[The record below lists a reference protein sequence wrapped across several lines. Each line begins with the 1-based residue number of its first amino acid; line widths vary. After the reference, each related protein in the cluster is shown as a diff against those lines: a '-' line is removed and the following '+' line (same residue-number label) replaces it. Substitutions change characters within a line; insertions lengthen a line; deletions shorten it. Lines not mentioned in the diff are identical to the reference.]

1 MTNNHHTEMATG
13 SLSAAASDEQTPQA
27 SPTLQPLLPAEPL
40 SATINEHTDTD
51 TAIPAAPIAEIH
63 TDLPLAQQQILAAT
77 YAFVKQ
83 ELGGETSG
91 HDWWHIHRVVQMA
104 RRLAL
109 AEGADDYICS
119 MAALLHDI
127 ADEKLN
133 PSKEVGMQRV
143 ADWLERQKVEPE
155 ERAHIT
161 FIIANMSYNGGNNPP
176 LPSIEGKVVQ
186 DADRLDAIGAIAIA
200 RTFVYAGHVGDMMY
214 DPDLP
219 VRQQMTAAEYRTGR
233 STAINHFHEKLLK
246 LKHRLNTQSA
256 RQIAEDRHRYMEEY
270 VQRFYQ
276 EWEGR

>member
-1 MTNNHHTEMATG
+1 MTQPHHTDARVGQQFETTASTDA
-13 SLSAAASDEQTPQA
+13 STSSSTAAIVPPS
-27 SPTLQPLLPAEPL
+27 
-40 SATINEHTDTD
+40 
-51 TAIPAAPIAEIH
+51 IPAAPTAEVH
-63 TDLPLAQQQILAAT
+63 SQLSEQKQRILAAT

-83 ELGGETSG
+83 ELSGETSG

-133 PSKEVGMQRV
+133 PSKEIGMQRV
-143 ADWLERQKVEPE
+143 TDWLDRQQVDTAD
-155 ERAHIT
+155 RQQIT

-219 VRQQMTAAEYRTGR
+219 VREHMTAEQYRNGR

-246 LKHRLNTQSA
+246 LKNRINTPSA
-256 RQIAEDRHRYMEEY
+256 RHIAEERHQYMQQY
-270 VQRFYQ
+270 VQRFYE

>member
-1 MTNNHHTEMATG
+1 LTPIQPNHSNDTTTAQ
-13 SLSAAASDEQTPQA
+13 LSSEH
-27 SPTLQPLLPAEPL
+27 
-40 SATINEHTDTD
+40 IN
-51 TAIPAAPIAEIH
+51 IPAAPAAEIH
-63 TDLPLAQQQILAAT
+63 TELPADQQRILAAT

-83 ELGGETSG
+83 ELSGETSG

-109 AEGADDYICS
+109 AVGADDYICS

-143 ADWLERQKVEPE
+143 ADWLEQQQVDEVDRE
-155 ERAHIT
+155 HIT

-176 LPSIEGKVVQ
+176 LPSMEGKIVQ

-219 VRQQMTAAEYRTGR
+219 VREQMTAEEYRNGR

-246 LKHRLNTQSA
+246 LKNRMNTPAA
-256 RQIAEDRHRYMEEY
+256 RQIAEERHRYMEDY
-270 VQRFYQ
+270 VARFYQ
-276 EWEGR
+276 EWDGR

>member
-1 MTNNHHTEMATG
+1 MKGTITLTQSNSTHST
-13 SLSAAASDEQTPQA
+13 ASHESEQISQEVSSNADSTASTPI
-27 SPTLQPLLPAEPL
+27 PPA
-40 SATINEHTDTD
+40 
-51 TAIPAAPIAEIH
+51 PAAEVH
-63 TDLPLAQQQILAAT
+63 SDLSEEKQRILANT

-83 ELGGETSG
+83 ELSGETSG

-109 AEGADDYICS
+109 AEGADDYICT

-143 ADWLERQKVEPE
+143 TDWLDRQHVQIEDRE
-155 ERAHIT
+155 QIT
-161 FIIANMSYNGGNNPP
+161 YIITNMSYNGGNNPP
-176 LPSIEGKVVQ
+176 LSTVEGKVVQ

-219 VRQQMTAAEYRTGR
+219 VREQMSAEEYRNGR

-246 LKHRLNTQSA
+246 LKNRINTPSA
-256 RQIAEDRHRYMEEY
+256 RQIAEERHQYMEQY
-270 VQRFYQ
+270 VQRFYE